1 MKKIFSLLAAVLFAG
16 SMMAAE
22 VTVTK
27 TVSELVTANSWE
39 VSSGNDIG
47 TLATSFKLDAN
58 VTVSTTGEPNC
69 GSIWGTAPDNEW
81 RLYQAKSGDLKIA
94 ANGTIKSVSFKFSTS
109 KGGCL
114 KDAGGNAVESEAV
127 VTVNASDVTFTV
139 GNTGTATNGQIRVTS
154 FTVVYDGEGGGSGE
168 GGEGGETGDAISL
181 NDVVYCD
188 AWFNMYDAVYGD
200 LSTWEFVLYKGYQ
213 NNDWINPYVSLTVY
227 AASESSIVGTYGF
240 GAELQDAWADID
252 DETEVEAVSGG
263 DLVVT
268 HDSFHHYRFKFTFVA
283 DDGETYTI
291 DKVVNTVAYDITN
304 SDEENAPTIEL
315 DEDAEETAIS
325 NTEATVKAVKT
336 IKNGHLIIERNGVN
350 YNANGQIVR

>member
-16 SMMAAE
+16 SMMAA
-22 VTVTK
+22 
-27 TVSELVTANSWE
+27 
-39 VSSGNDIG
+39 D
-47 TLATSFKLDAN
+47 
-58 VTVSTTGEPNC
+58 VTVSKSVHDLFPDDANGTQEAILYSDANLKISVNDDGNNGKIYGTG
-69 GSIWGTAPDNEW
+69 TEW
-81 RLYQAKSGDLKIA
+81 RLYHT
-94 ANGTIKSVSFKFSTS
+94 N
-109 KGGCL
+109 
-114 KDAGGNAVESEAV
+114 NAVI
-127 VTVNASDVTFTV
+127 TV
-139 GNTGTATNGQIRVTS
+139 TATNATIKTVAFEFTVNKNGVLLFGESEMESGTAVNINAASAQFTVDGGETGKTNGQVIVKG
-154 FTVVYDGEGGGSGE
+154 FTVVYTPGEGGGSGE

-188 AWFNMYDAVYGD
+188 AWFNMYDAEYGD
-200 LSTWEFVLYKGYQ
+200 LSTWELVLYKGYV
-213 NNDWINPYVSLTVY
+213 NNDWVNPYVSLTVY

-268 HDSFHHYRFKFTFVA
+268 HDSFHHYRFQFTFVA

-304 SDEENAPTIEL
+304 SDDENAPTIEL

-325 NTEATVKAVKT
+325 NAEATVKAVKT
-336 IKNGHLIIERNGVN
+336 IENGHLIIERNGVN